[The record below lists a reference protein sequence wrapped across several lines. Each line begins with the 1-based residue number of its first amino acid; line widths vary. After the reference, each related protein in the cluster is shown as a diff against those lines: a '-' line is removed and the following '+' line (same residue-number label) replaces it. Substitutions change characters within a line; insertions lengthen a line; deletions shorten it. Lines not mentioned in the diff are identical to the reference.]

1 MRILFFILGYIA
13 GIFFVLIGGFLESF
27 GLFLE
32 MTAGFALV
40 CLLRNFVWRKV
51 FHKSIQ
57 SWKQI
62 VGEFVVF
69 AIVFQ
74 VFLIL
79 IVPRSSFV
87 PDILLERS
95 GITDFLEGSVCDT
108 EGYLRMLKSFWGAN
122 IDFDKVRIVQGGMMA
137 NLAFLNKLGMI
148 KDGHVRSAI
157 TFGNTIY
164 LGNITPC
171 PTGELYFHEMTH
183 VWQTQT
189 QQSHLF
195 GLKSVSGWIRLHY
208 AQVVNPDPLYNYGG
222 YYGLLAAKNQNK
234 KFLDF
239 NIEEQAMIVEHWY
252 WIIKKG
258 YVLPEGEVL
267 TEKYAKLLEYYVSD
281 MLQNKE

>member
-1 MRILFFILGYIA
+1 MLFAENSFSSIGCLIDENTLFHSWIHSGNIFCSYWWFLGVIRTVS
-13 GIFFVLIGGFLESF
+13 GNDSWLCS
-27 GLFLE
+27 GL
-32 MTAGFALV
+32 
-40 CLLRNFVWRKV
+40 
-51 FHKSIQ
+51 S
-57 SWKQI
+57 S
-62 VGEFVVF
+62 

-148 KDGHVRSAI
+148 KDGHVRSAM

-281 MLQNKE
+281 MLQNKD